1 MRTAKQLA
9 AESAAVQAADMS
21 RRSRERAAQAQ
32 CRDSA
37 PNRRVDWLAVGE
49 RQIHR
54 DRYGRRY
61 VVVFRV
67 RRYLEDGRTDRAYAI
82 GGCGRTLMVRPS
94 RKGWVHVL
102 QPNFEVQSYRSA
114 KGTLSRQERPYRA
127 NRA

>member
-32 CRDSA
+32 CRDST

-61 VVVFRV
+61 VVVHRV
-67 RRYLEDGRTDRAYAI
+67 RRYLEVGRTDRAYAI
-82 GGCGRTLMVRPS
+82 GGCGRTLMVKPS

-102 QPNFEVQSYRSA
+102 RPNFEVQSYRSA
-114 KGTLSRQERPYRA
+114 EGTLSRQERPYRA

>member
-9 AESAAVQAADMS
+9 AESAAVKAAEMS
-21 RRSRERAAQAQ
+21 RRSRERAEQSRQ
-32 CRDSA
+32 RDST

-54 DRYGRRY
+54 DKYGRRY
-61 VVVFRV
+61 VIVHRV
-67 RRYLEDGRTDRAYAI
+67 RRYIEDGRTDRAYAI
-82 GGCGRTLMVRPS
+82 GGCGRTLLVRPS

-102 QPNFEVQSYRSA
+102 RPNFEVQSYRSA
-114 KGTLSRQERPYRA
+114 EGTLSRQERPYRA